1 MSVCWEPRSDVGIDA
16 SRCSE
21 DEGGGDDGGSHK
33 K

>member
-21 DEGGGDDGGSHK
+21 DEGGGDDGSHK
-33 K
+33 